1 MCCPVSCWP
10 PRCRRSARW
19 PPRPP
24 DLVGLPAAARCA
36 AQPARTTRRRSRRRG
51 RGPAACRR
59 RRRTSSARDLR
70 RRRGRV
76 HQRGLRRAA
85 RGLAGSELAARLSPP
100 SSAAHHRPC
109 GTPADS
115 LTERRCRTLSPWRS
129 QALQPRRSRDRPGRR
144 SWVAAVLGVPGMVV
158 FGLSF
163 MVPIAPFGV
172 FGSVFAASGGQVV
185 GAYLVGAAVMA
196 LTACSFVVMAREYTG
211 VGSVHTFVG
220 RAVGPVAGF
229 LAGWML
235 LLDYLL
241 VPALIALVTAN
252 GLHAAVPAVP
262 AAVWIIG
269 LVLVATVLNLVGI
282 ARVVAIGAALLVAQ
296 LAVVAVFVAAA
307 VTALG
312 TGATRPGQPLLAPL
326 LGPAGG
332 RRSSR
337 ARPSRCCRTSASNR
351 SRPSA
356 RRTGSSGRPSGA
368 RSPSRSRCAR
378 RCSWRSV
385 GAPRCWCPIPPGSSR
400 AATLMERRST
410 RPPTPQAVRGS
421 PGCQAERRRCVQEGG
436 EDAAHPERSG
446 RNDAGGAQHHRRAA
460 VERHERDRGRHV
472 ALVVLGDVV
481 HGRDGRRPADREP
494 GGDLEGQSGR
504 HPQCRS
510 ISSVPRKTTTTVPTT
525 ASAVP
530 APSPSTCPRP
540 RCSPAGGVRQSHVGG
555 GCRGISQPSASE
567 RMSAFGRRLGRT
579 LLDRSR
585 RGSALTPSGGVVCGW
600 AQRVLDQMTVLFD
613 GVATLRREWRREGG
627 DGAGPVPDCGDLAA
641 RLRRCCG
648 CGPDRSRG

>member
-1 MCCPVSCWP
+1 
-10 PRCRRSARW
+10 
-19 PPRPP
+19 
-24 DLVGLPAAARCA
+24 
-36 AQPARTTRRRSRRRG
+36 
-51 RGPAACRR
+51 
-59 RRRTSSARDLR
+59 
-70 RRRGRV
+70 
-76 HQRGLRRAA
+76 
-85 RGLAGSELAARLSPP
+85 
-100 SSAAHHRPC
+100 
-109 GTPADS
+109 
-115 LTERRCRTLSPWRS
+115 
-129 QALQPRRSRDRPGRR
+129 
-144 SWVAAVLGVPGMVV
+144 
-158 FGLSF
+158 

-196 LTACSFVVMAREYTG
+196 LTACSFVVMALEYAG

-446 RNDAGGAQHHRRAA
+446 RNDAVVRSTIAALPQSATSVTRSPRRAC
-460 VERHERDRGRHV
+460 R
-472 ALVVLGDVV
+472 LGDVV

-494 GGDLEGQSGR
+494 VATLRASPGDTPRAARSAASRGR
-504 HPQCRS
+504 PPPRCR
-510 ISSVPRKTTTTVPTT
+510 
-525 ASAVP
+525 
-530 APSPSTCPRP
+530 RP
-540 RCSPAGGVRQSHVGG
+540 RARSRRRARAPARGRDAARLREVRQLRRRRPSRDQPALGERADVGLRAQAGPHAAGPLAARLCAHAVRRGGVR
-555 GCRGISQPSASE
+555 
-567 RMSAFGRRLGRT
+567 
-579 LLDRSR
+579 
-585 RGSALTPSGGVVCGW
+585 W

-613 GVATLRREWRREGG
+613 GAATLRREWRREGG
-627 DGAGPVPDCGDLAA
+627 DGADRFSAAGISPQDFDAAVAAGRIAVAGERVGDPGTAA
-641 RLRRCCG
+641 SRPTAVALMLDPEWADRRSSRRGRRC
-648 CGPDRSRG
+648 RVRRVRRG